1 VKKILTESGFV
12 NISIRP
18 KENSGKIIHQW
29 DIAENLENMVF
40 SAYIQAVK
48 QV

>member
-1 VKKILTESGFV
+1 VKNILTESGFI
-12 NISIRP
+12 NISIKP

-40 SAYIQAVK
+40 SAYIKAIK
-48 QV
+48 KG